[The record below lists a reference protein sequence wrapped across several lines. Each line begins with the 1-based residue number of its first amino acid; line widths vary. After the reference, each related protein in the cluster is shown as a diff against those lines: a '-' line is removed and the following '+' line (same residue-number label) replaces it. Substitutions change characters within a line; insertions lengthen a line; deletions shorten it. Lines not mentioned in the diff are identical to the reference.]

1 MKKTAVITI
10 VLGVLSTALLVAA
23 PTMGIELMED
33 VRGLLM
39 ALAGGLTGLAGGA
52 MLPQAK

>member
-1 MKKTAVITI
+1 MKNTAILTLSLGLGALA
-10 VLGVLSTALLVAA
+10 VLIAGPHFDLD
-23 PTMGIELMED
+23 IMED

-52 MLPQAK
+52 MLPQVK

>member
-1 MKKTAVITI
+1 MKKTAILTLSLGLAALT
-10 VLGVLSTALLVAA
+10 VLIAGPHFGL
-23 PTMGIELMED
+23 ELMED